1 MSRQTFI
8 ESHMLTD
15 VEAQSSLSTGCH
27 KVLSREE
34 WLKFKPIIQQLYID
48 ENQTYPTVARELERR
63 FDFCP
68 TYRKRQFTRKTEEW
82 GLKKNFR
89 KAERKLLLQNNRKS
103 GTAEV
108 IIGDRH
114 DYPFIESI
122 LMFDSGHSDLSYQ
135 DTNIP
140 LESAGPYSS
149 LEEQLYISDYP
160 NGTTSMDEVPQTLG
174 VTEESSAMDLEQ
186 LPFSR
191 ESDVHGSLGL
201 ARLFQRLEIEAS
213 IPPLDLDDEVM
224 ETKQTVSGNEL
235 RSDIEC
241 YGRITRPIS
250 ALSSQIKYV
259 YIPNTVV
266 KPAHIPGKRIP
277 WSPLFEL
284 DLFPTPQNTRGS
296 RRGLV
301 LAPPSMPLIDVW
313 DKDFKEWRL
322 RLRKLRKTL
331 PDHNPAIILSL
342 EHLINLRK
350 QRKESCLYLYRQ
362 LLAARLKESC
372 PNDYKI
378 MEIYLEIVTELL
390 LRRKRLDAT
399 YLSRSLRE
407 AIQQSQMS
415 SEHHFHIRLSYLE
428 ALILYRNGQYG
439 EAESIIR
446 VVIQKILN
454 NQNLDRNHQVTSDA
468 LELLAQLIRR
478 QNKDSYS
485 EAEKLH
491 RYNIHQ
497 ISKHGRS
504 LGNTYFKG
512 MNYLIYVLLESQ
524 EIEEAHSLCIYI
536 MEYAK
541 LSLGKRHNWYY
552 EYQEHL
558 GFILFDRGMISE
570 SVDLFQNIVL
580 GADNRHWAPRSN
592 YNFGWVLER
601 CGDFREAIV
610 MYKRCLFMEVRCEGW
625 GNWKDLRI
633 SWNRLCLCYEKL
645 SQFQDA
651 LFLYEN
657 LVGKMKSFMGDDHPF
672 IKEVEGRIS
681 KVQERMEES
690 SAGSEELNSQ
700 HKVQQEG
707 VDGLVCKILSEA
719 IRDVS
724 LREIFEIEHG
734 ALDEQ
739 IADIGKQIGS
749 MKLS

>member
-1 MSRQTFI
+1 
-8 ESHMLTD
+8 
-15 VEAQSSLSTGCH
+15 
-27 KVLSREE
+27 
-34 WLKFKPIIQQLYID
+34 
-48 ENQTYPTVARELERR
+48 
-63 FDFCP
+63 
-68 TYRKRQFTRKTEEW
+68 
-82 GLKKNFR
+82 
-89 KAERKLLLQNNRKS
+89 
-103 GTAEV
+103 
-108 IIGDRH
+108 
-114 DYPFIESI
+114 
-122 LMFDSGHSDLSYQ
+122 MFDSGHSDLSYQ
-135 DTNIP
+135 DTNIS

-149 LEEQLYISDYP
+149 LEEQRSISDYP
-160 NGTTSMDEVPQTLG
+160 YGTTSMDEVPQILG

-191 ESDVHGSLGL
+191 ENDVHGSLGL
-201 ARLFQRLEIEAS
+201 TRLFQRLEIEAS
-213 IPPLDLDDEVM
+213 MPPLDLDDEVM
-224 ETKQTVSGNEL
+224 ETKQTVFGNEL

-250 ALSSQIKYV
+250 ALSSQIKYGYV
-259 YIPNTVV
+259 PNTVV
-266 KPAHIPGKRIP
+266 KPVHIPGKRIP

-284 DLFPTPQNTRGS
+284 DLFPTSQNTRGS

-301 LAPPSMPLIDVW
+301 LAPPSSPLIDVW
-313 DKDFKEWRL
+313 DKDFKKWRL

-331 PDHNPAIILSL
+331 PDHNPAVILSL

-372 PNDYKI
+372 RNDYKI

-390 LRRKRLDAT
+390 LRRKRSDET

-428 ALILYRNGQYG
+428 ALILYRNAQYG

-454 NQNLDRNHQVTSDA
+454 NKNLDCNHQMTSDA

-478 QNKDSYS
+478 QNKDLYS

-504 LGNTYFKG
+504 LDNTYFKG

-536 MEYAK
+536 MEHAK

-558 GFILFDRGMISE
+558 GFILLDKGMISE
-570 SVDLFQNIVL
+570 SIDLFQNIVL
-580 GADNRHWAPRSN
+580 GADNRHW
-592 YNFGWVLER
+592 
-601 CGDFREAIV
+601 
-610 MYKRCLFMEVRCEGW
+610 
-625 GNWKDLRI
+625 
-633 SWNRLCLCYEKL
+633 
-645 SQFQDA
+645 
-651 LFLYEN
+651 
-657 LVGKMKSFMGDDHPF
+657 H
-672 IKEVEGRIS
+672 
-681 KVQERMEES
+681 
-690 SAGSEELNSQ
+690 
-700 HKVQQEG
+700 
-707 VDGLVCKILSEA
+707 
-719 IRDVS
+719 
-724 LREIFEIEHG
+724 
-734 ALDEQ
+734 
-739 IADIGKQIGS
+739 
-749 MKLS
+749 